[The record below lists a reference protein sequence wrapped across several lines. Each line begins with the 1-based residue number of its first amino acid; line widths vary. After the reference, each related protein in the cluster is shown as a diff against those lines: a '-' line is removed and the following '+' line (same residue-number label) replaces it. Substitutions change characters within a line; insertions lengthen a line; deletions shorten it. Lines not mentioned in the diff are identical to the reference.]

1 MSLETHNREA
11 EMEDFRDMPHIR
23 VSAASQAHMRWVHN
37 EPTLKDM
44 LADPIIQ
51 HLMRRDGVQEAEVHR
66 LAERLRQRRRTDG
79 ND

>member
-1 MSLETHNREA
+1 
-11 EMEDFRDMPHIR
+11 MEDFRDMPNIR
-23 VSAASQAHMRWVHN
+23 AAVASQAHMRWVHN

-51 HLMRRDGVQEAEVHR
+51 HLMRRDGVHESEVHR
-66 LAERLRQRRRTDG
+66 LAERLRQRRRKDG